1 MRCTQAQ
8 TRVVRW
14 ALEDM
19 LKFRESNPDAWSMLR
34 LILAETVEEKLQ
46 KSTARQAK
54 SSGEGGVDS

>member
-1 MRCTQAQ
+1 
-8 TRVVRW
+8 
-14 ALEDM
+14 M